1 MDIKASI
8 DDTRKGFEESFA
20 SGDFYNRQ
28 TQDAEHLERILA
40 FINVRDGMRILDLGC
55 GSGYLTFPI
64 AERNPYCEVTG
75 LDIVSDAIEVNRSRA
90 QEAGLNNLSFVSYDG
105 IGFPFEAGLFD
116 LIVTR
121 YALHHFPD
129 IEHSISEVCRV
140 LKDQGAFFISD
151 PCPNDCDKD
160 RFVDDYMRL
169 KKDGHIKFYTK
180 SEWID
185 ICSKCGF
192 QLSDSFESKIR
203 FPKKKDTA
211 FGYEKVLQKH
221 DKAVIESYD
230 LVETDTELFVTE
242 RVNNILFE
250 KV

>member
-8 DDTRKGFEESFA
+8 EDTRKGFEESFA

-28 TQDAEHLERILA
+28 TQDAKHLERILA

-64 AERNPYCEVTG
+64 AERNPHCEVTG

-90 QEAGLNNLSFVSYDG
+90 KDMGLNNLAFVSYDG
-105 IGFPFEAGLFD
+105 IDFPFEAGSFD
-116 LIVTR
+116 LVVTR

-129 IEHSISEVCRV
+129 IEHSIGEVSRV
-140 LKDQGAFFISD
+140 LKEQGVLFISD

-180 SEWID
+180 SEWVD
-185 ICSKCGF
+185 ICSKYGLH
-192 QLSDSFESKIR
+192 LSDGFESKIR

-242 RVNNILFE
+242 RVNNLLFT
-250 KV
+250 K